1 MFYIVDYL
9 TVLYYVLIAA
19 NKNESAHEGN
29 IRISRQSQ
37 ND

>member
-1 MFYIVDYL
+1 MFYIVDYF
-9 TVLYYVLIAA
+9 TVLHYVLIAA
-19 NKNESAHEGN
+19 SKNESAHEVN